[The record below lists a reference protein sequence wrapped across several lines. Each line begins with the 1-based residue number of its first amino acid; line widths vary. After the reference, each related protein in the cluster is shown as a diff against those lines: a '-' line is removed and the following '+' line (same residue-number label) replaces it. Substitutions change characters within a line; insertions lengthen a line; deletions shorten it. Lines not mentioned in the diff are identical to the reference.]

1 MTSRNRY
8 TVMSNKLNPKT
19 NPSQPPIYQIKV
31 KGHLGQQW
39 ADWFEGLTITRE
51 EDGNT
56 LLTGP
61 VVDQSALYGLL
72 KKVRDLGMT
81 LLSVNGVHLDQTES
95 PDVNQNFLLSN
106 QNNLGGIRM
115 KAIVYT
121 KFGSPDVLEM
131 KEVAKPTPKDNE
143 VLIRIVATT
152 VAAEDPGIR
161 ARPGLNGF
169 LKPKKSILGFYL
181 AGEVEAVGK
190 DVKRFKKSD
199 KVYGNTGLGL
209 LGTYAEYICMPE
221 EAALAMKPAN
231 ITYEEAA
238 ALPNGA
244 LTALPFLRDKGKIKS
259 GQKVLINGA
268 SGAVGTIAVQF
279 AKYFGAD
286 VTGVCSTTNLEMVK
300 SLGADKVIDYTQ
312 EDFTK
317 NGQTYD
323 IIFDTV
329 GKSSFSGCKGS
340 LTENGIYLTT
350 VPSPATMIQMLW
362 TSMTGGKKVGIAATG
377 LRPSNEKTKELIFLN
392 GLIETGKIK
401 AVIDRSYPLEQIAE
415 AHKYVEAGHKKG
427 NVVITID
434 HNAKI

>member
-1 MTSRNRY
+1 MTNGQ
-8 TVMSNKLNPKT
+8 NLKT
-19 NPSQPPIYQIKV
+19 DPGQPMVYQIRI
-31 KGHLGQQW
+31 KGHLNDQW
-39 ADWFEGLTITRE
+39 VDWFEGMNIILE
-51 EDGNT
+51 GNGNT

-61 VVDQSALYGLL
+61 VIDQSALHGLL

-81 LLSVNGVHLDQTES
+81 LLSVNGVHLDQAEA
-95 PDVNQNFLLSN
+95 PDASQNFLLSN
-106 QNNLGGIRM
+106 QNNLGGILM

-121 KFGSPDVLEM
+121 KFGSPDVL
-131 KEVAKPTPKDNE
+131 KLQEVAKPAPKDNE

-152 VAAEDPGIR
+152 VAVEDPGIR

-169 LKPKKSILGFYL
+169 LKPKRSILGFYL

-190 DVKRFKKSD
+190 DVKRFKKGD
-199 KVYGNTGLGL
+199 KVYGNTGLSL

-221 EAALAMKPAN
+221 DGALAMKPAN
-231 ITYEEAA
+231 ITDEEAA

-244 LTALPFLRDKGKIKS
+244 LTALPFLRDKGNIKS
-259 GQKVLINGA
+259 GQKVLIYGA
-268 SGAVGTIAVQF
+268 SGAVGTIAVQL

-286 VTGVCSTTNLEMVK
+286 VTGVCSTMNLELVK

-329 GKSSFSGCKGS
+329 GKSAFSRCKDS

-350 VPSPATMIQMLW
+350 VPSLATFIQMLR

-392 GLIETGKIK
+392 GLIEAGQIK

-427 NVVITID
+427 NVVITLN
-434 HNAKI
+434 HNAKN